1 MILKMKNKLLYTFVF
16 IAITA
21 FLLSTCSATK
31 KLLIENDALVEKE
44 NIKVISSAID
54 VKDTM
59 RINYFPDSISEI
71 TINLVGDLMCHLPQT
86 KNAQLSN
93 GIYDFKPSF
102 EYIKPYLQNADLTI
116 GNLETTFAGT
126 SQPYAGY
133 PAFNSPDSYC
143 EALKDAG
150 FDFLV
155 TANNHSMDTKE
166 AGLLRTV
173 EVIKKNNLG
182 YAGTYLSQ
190 EDHDSLRILTIKG
203 IKLGILNYTYGTN
216 GSYPNDGHK
225 YMLNVIDSMGISNAV
240 KLCKKKGA
248 DAILVFY
255 HMGIENV
262 PEPTAAQKNA
272 VKYALDAG
280 ANIVIGSHPHMVG
293 PTSVQYSKAINDTVF
308 IAYSLG
314 NFLSNQYWRYTDA
327 GVILKLTI
335 QKNVTKN
342 ITKYKEASYT
352 PTWVY
357 RGDGNKKM
365 HILFP
370 AEWSKDSSKLPIF
383 LNQSHKQKMEE
394 AFEDTKLVLSKYNP
408 LILLNTIK

>member
-1 MILKMKNKLLYTFVF
+1 MKLKLLYYITV

-21 FLLSTCSATK
+21 FFVSTCSTSSKA
-31 KLLIENDALVEKE
+31 IVSSNNNVVVEKE
-44 NIKVISSAID
+44 IIKSPEII
-54 VKDTM
+54 VKEAPN
-59 RINYFPDSISEI
+59 INYIPDSISEI

-86 KNAQLSN
+86 KNAEVN
-93 GIYDFKPSF
+93 KGVYDFKPSF

-126 SQPYAGY
+126 ALPYAGY
-133 PAFNSPDSYC
+133 PAFNSPDAYC

-155 TANNHSMDTKE
+155 TANNHSMDTRE

-173 EVIKKNNLG
+173 EVIKKYNLG
-182 YAGTYLSQ
+182 YAGTYLSK
-190 EDHDSLRILTIKG
+190 EDHDSLRILNIKG

-216 GSYPNDGHK
+216 GSYPTDAHN
-225 YMLNVIDSMGISNAV
+225 YMLNVIDSTGITNAI
-240 KLCKKKGA
+240 KSCKKKGA

-255 HMGIENV
+255 HMGVENIS
-262 PEPTAAQKNA
+262 EPTIAQKNA

-280 ANIVIGSHPHMVG
+280 ANIVIGAHPHVIG
-293 PTSVQYSKAINDTVF
+293 PTTTQFSKAINDTVF

-342 ITKYKEASYT
+342 TTSYKNASYC

-357 RGDGNKKM
+357 RGDGIKKM

-370 AEWSKDSSKLPIF
+370 AEWATDSLKLPEY
-383 LNQSHKQKMEE
+383 LNANHKQKMKE
-394 AFEDTKLVLSKYNP
+394 ALEDTKNILTKYNP
-408 LILLNTIK
+408 LILLNSVK